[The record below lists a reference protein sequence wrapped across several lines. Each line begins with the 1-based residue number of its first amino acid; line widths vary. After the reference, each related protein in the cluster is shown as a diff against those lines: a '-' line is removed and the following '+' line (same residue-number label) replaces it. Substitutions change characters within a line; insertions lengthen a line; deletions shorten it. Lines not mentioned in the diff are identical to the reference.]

1 MVAREGTKEASK
13 IPQLWSSRKRGRQR
27 TESRVAVVA
36 GHTTGTAS
44 RRKSP
49 PLSRR
54 KPFAAL
60 KAPIVRVAHAD
71 APFPY
76 SSPLEAYVT
85 PTAAKIV
92 GR

>member
-1 MVAREGTKEASK
+1 
-13 IPQLWSSRKRGRQR
+13 
-27 TESRVAVVA
+27 
-36 GHTTGTAS
+36 
-44 RRKSP
+44 
-49 PLSRR
+49 LSRR

-60 KAPIVRVAHAD
+60 KAPIVRVARAD